1 MPAMPRIDP
10 PRLVQFA
17 AVLAILA
24 GLLFWGY
31 LLLAPIPGVVQAEV
45 ADVPPPSG
53 EDAAQRWFAA
63 PSGEVEVQLAGLI
76 SGGPAAIAILSVNG
90 APAQAYREGEVL
102 GTCGEGAADRGR
114 RGAHR
119 AERRGSPGGHAAAR
133 RTAAAGY
140 PQARLRSPGAA
151 QQGVQARQRHRLFAL
166 RAHTDFHPQ

>member
-17 AVLAILA
+17 A
-24 GLLFWGY
+24 
-31 LLLAPIPGVVQAEV
+31 
-45 ADVPPPSG
+45 VPPPSG

-102 GTCGEGAADRGR
+102 ARAAKVRRIEADAVLIEQNGEVRRVPMQRLAEPPPLATLKRG
-114 RGAHR
+114 
-119 AERRGSPGGHAAAR
+119 
-133 RTAAAGY
+133 
-140 PQARLRSPGAA
+140 
-151 QQGVQARQRHRLFAL
+151 
-166 RAHTDFHPQ
+166 

>member
-31 LLLAPIPGVVQAEV
+31 LLLAPIPGVVQADV

-90 APAQAYREGEVL
+90 APAPAHP
-102 GTCGEGAADRGR
+102 EGAVLDRTAKVRGV
-114 RGAHR
+114 RGATVR
-119 AERRGSPGGHAAAR
+119 AR
-133 RTAAAGY
+133 R
-140 PQARLRSPGAA
+140 ARW
-151 QQGVQARQRHRLFAL
+151 
-166 RAHTDFHPQ
+166 

>member
-53 EDAAQRWFAA
+53 GT
-63 PSGEVEVQLAGLI
+63 PLNAG
-76 SGGPAAIAILSVNG
+76 S
-90 APAQAYREGEVL
+90 
-102 GTCGEGAADRGR
+102 R
-114 RGAHR
+114 RLPVR
-119 AERRGSPGGHAAAR
+119 
-133 RTAAAGY
+133 
-140 PQARLRSPGAA
+140 
-151 QQGVQARQRHRLFAL
+151 
-166 RAHTDFHPQ
+166 

>member
-53 EDAAQRWFAA
+53 EDAAQRWFAT
-63 PSGEVEVQLAGLI
+63 PSSEVEVRLAGLI

-102 GTCGEGAADRGR
+102 ARAAKVRRIEADAVLIEQNGEVRRVPMQRLAEPPPLATLKRG
-114 RGAHR
+114 
-119 AERRGSPGGHAAAR
+119 
-133 RTAAAGY
+133 
-140 PQARLRSPGAA
+140 
-151 QQGVQARQRHRLFAL
+151 
-166 RAHTDFHPQ
+166 

>member
-53 EDAAQRWFAA
+53 EDAAQRWFAT
-63 PSGEVEVQLAGLI
+63 PSSEVEVQLAGLI

-90 APAQAYREGEVL
+90 AMQRLAEPPPLATL
-102 GTCGEGAADRGR
+102 KRG
-114 RGAHR
+114 
-119 AERRGSPGGHAAAR
+119 
-133 RTAAAGY
+133 
-140 PQARLRSPGAA
+140 
-151 QQGVQARQRHRLFAL
+151 
-166 RAHTDFHPQ
+166 